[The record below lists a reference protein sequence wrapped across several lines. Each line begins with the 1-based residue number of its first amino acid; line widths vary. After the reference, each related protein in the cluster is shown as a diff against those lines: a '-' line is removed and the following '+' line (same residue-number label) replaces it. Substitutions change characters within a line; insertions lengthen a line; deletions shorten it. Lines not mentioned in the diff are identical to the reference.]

1 MRVFLLF
8 SRARSHALTHRDK
21 TKLETPP
28 KKSRPVT
35 GVRAGRAGAALPG
48 WLPLGSHTSN
58 VVSSLQNWTPNF
70 PSYPA
75 GHGAFG
81 AAAFQLVRLF
91 YGVPAGAAGWGPDAV
106 YSGTL
111 VSGEFNGATFNNSG
125 VVRPLVLRGY
135 KDGGL
140 WKAILDN
147 CNSRTFLGVHHTF
160 DSFYPKD
167 GNPLVPDLTKN
178 VGGFDFVFFLARRT
192 FFVFFRE
199 RPTRGKTHCPLFSLS
214 LFPVFVPF

>member
-1 MRVFLLF
+1 MPGSSSVF
-8 SRARSHALTHRDK
+8 T
-21 TKLETPP
+21 P
-28 KKSRPVT
+28 KKTNTHAHTPQKLRPVT

-48 WLPLGSHTSN
+48 WLPLGSPTSN

-81 AAAFQLVRLF
+81 TAAFQLVRLF

-106 YSGTL
+106 YSGTF
-111 VSGEFNGATFNNSG
+111 VSEELNGATFSNSG

-147 CNSRTFLGVHHTF
+147 CNSRTFLGV
-160 DSFYPKD
+160 SFFRFFS
-167 GNPLVPDLTKN
+167 L
-178 VGGFDFVFFLARRT
+178 FFLPFFAFFSPKNAKNTPRTRFPFSRRRRRSIT
-192 FFVFFRE
+192 
-199 RPTRGKTHCPLFSLS
+199 PLTAFTPRTATL
-214 LFPVFVPF
+214 